1 MRYKIVSEEGER
13 GQVRLLLLVNA
24 YSILSERKLTEL
36 TDDGFTSPGH
46 ADLLFYR
53 KSRLDS

>member
-1 MRYKIVSEEGER
+1 MQTEEGETR
-13 GQVRLLLLVNA
+13 
-24 YSILSERKLTEL
+24 ILKGLKFAFCFLPMRIQSSERKLTEL